1 MALKIVCDHAQRR
14 LLRDRM
20 VIAAAGMELA
30 GELDGAA
37 FADTWLEPITGSLI
51 LRPRPLYDAWY
62 QQDAGAYAKLGLAD
76 FELGAEWEERL
87 HQSGRGPWLARAAG
101 PPAGAPAGGRTVATY
116 PADCGF
122 WVAWFAYG
130 SGELRPLLRCGW
142 NDTVSPEAGVA
153 LVFWSDGTAE
163 VRRGGITVGYGR
175 VTGARGGDVRAA
187 QVFQVMLIPLRGREL
202 VVWSHFGNGFRHIFD
217 NLTIGEPI
225 VPAGRFWFD
234 VPSGAAQVQ
243 VAPLRYP
250 TTGFASTVKASW
262 AEPPDAGE
270 IPDLGHRVAWLSGG
284 AITASLTDWSGSAFL
299 PDGEAKQCRVRV
311 DLAAANEFS
320 TPCLAGLAAAFPAT
334 FATTADEPQTITQWV
349 TEATLSVPDDPAGVT
364 LDLALRDLEGRLTDR
379 DWRVG
384 RRPIKAEIDDLPWF
398 EGNVVGVTQ
407 TDGPTDGARHVRW
420 EARDP
425 MQALEEVRFREP
437 TPFDG
442 RPFAEVIA
450 ELAAHSGVATATVS
464 ETDLMIASGDAWSV
478 IAEVGDSVAEWIGRL
493 METFAADWWYGFR
506 PAAGGLEFFAL
517 APDDLPQEP
526 ALTLY
531 RSKDDGE
538 NVYREWREEWLE
550 PAANEVRVIG
560 FDPVT
565 ERPLEAVKRDAASAD
580 PATPPEERPA
590 NWLGVTRRFTLVD
603 PALTTVSAAEQACQP
618 IFAEMC
624 RVRQLA
630 EFHADALLAS
640 DGRPLWRGDAVH
652 IAGKGIYRIV
662 SFGCRFVRE
671 DENHW
676 REAVYV
682 AERFGDELEEA

>member
-1 MALKIVCDHAQRR
+1 MALRIVCDHAQRR
-14 LLRDRM
+14 LQRDRM

-37 FADTWLEPITGSLI
+37 FEGTWLEPIAGSLI

-76 FELGAEWEERL
+76 FELGAEWEERF
-87 HQSGRGPWLARAAG
+87 HQSGRGPWLARAVG
-101 PPAGAPAGGRTVATY
+101 PPVGGPAGGRTADSF

-122 WVAWFAYG
+122 WVAWFGYG
-130 SGELRPLLRCGW
+130 AGELRPLLRCGW
-142 NDTVSPEAGVA
+142 NDVASPDAGVA
-153 LVFWSDGTAE
+153 LIFWSDGTAE
-163 VRRGGITVGYGR
+163 VRRGGVTVGYGR
-175 VTGARGGDVRAA
+175 VAGARGGDVRAA
-187 QVFQVMLIPLRGREL
+187 QVYQVMLIPLREREL
-202 VVWSHFGNGFRHIFD
+202 VVWSQFGNGFRHIFE

-250 TTGFASTVKASW
+250 ATGFASTVKASW
-262 AEPPDAGE
+262 AEPPDAAE
-270 IPDLGHRVAWLSGG
+270 TPDLDHRLEWLAGG
-284 AITASLTDWSGSAFL
+284 TVTASLTDWAGGAFV
-299 PDGEAKQCRVRV
+299 PDGVAKQCRVRM
-311 DLAAANEFS
+311 DLVGANEFS
-320 TPCLAGLAAAFPAT
+320 TPCLAGLVASFPAT
-334 FATTADEPQTITQWV
+334 FEETADEPQIVTDWV
-349 TEATLSVPDDPAGVT
+349 TEATLSVPEDPAGVT
-364 LDLALRDLEGRLTDR
+364 LDLALLDLDARLTDR

-384 RRPIKAEIDDLPWF
+384 RRPIKADIDDLPLF
-398 EGNVVGVTQ
+398 EGSVVGVTQ
-407 TDGPTDGARHVRW
+407 EDGPTDGARGVRW

-442 RPFAEVIA
+442 RPFTEVIA
-450 ELAAHSGVATATVS
+450 ELASHSGVPSATVS
-464 ETDLMIASGDAWSV
+464 ESELVIASGDAWSV
-478 IAEVGDSVAEWIGRL
+478 MAEAGDSVSEWLVRL

-506 PAAGGLEFFAL
+506 PTADGLEFFAL

-526 ALTLY
+526 AITLH
-531 RSKDDGE
+531 RTKDDGD

-550 PAANEVRVIG
+550 PAAKEVRVIG

-565 ERPLEAVKRDAASAD
+565 ERPLEAVKRDAASAAA
-580 PATPPEERPA
+580 ATPPDERPE

-603 PALTTVSAAEQACQP
+603 PAVTTIAAAEQACRP
-618 IFAEMC
+618 LFAEMC
-624 RVRQLA
+624 RVRRLA
-630 EFHADALLAS
+630 EFHSDALLAS
-640 DGRPLWRGDAVH
+640 DGRPLWRGDAVR

-671 DENHW
+671 DEMRW

-682 AERFGDELEEA
+682 AERIGDEPEEE